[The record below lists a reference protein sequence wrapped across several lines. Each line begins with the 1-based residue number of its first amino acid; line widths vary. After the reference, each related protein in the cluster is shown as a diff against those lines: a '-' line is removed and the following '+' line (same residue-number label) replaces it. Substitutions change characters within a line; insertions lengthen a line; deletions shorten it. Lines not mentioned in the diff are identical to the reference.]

1 MAREGRGRIKD
12 RSSTEHPKVFVYV
25 PTEVAR
31 DTAFPFDWRKGEEVL
46 VKIEGQKLII
56 RKVEKGEGPKS

>member
-12 RSSTEHPKVFVYV
+12 RSSTEHPKVFIYV

-31 DTAFPFDWRKGEEVL
+31 DTAFPFDWKKGEEVL
-46 VKIEGQKLII
+46 VKIEGQKLVI
-56 RKVEKGEGPKS
+56 RKTEK